1 MNLVYFVQQSFN
13 GLTTGIIYGLIA
25 LGFSMV
31 YQALGCLNF
40 SHTVS
45 VMIGA
50 LLAYTFIVGFSLS
63 VWTALLLIVVLLWI
77 YGWAVNFFFFRYFL
91 NMSKLIFMLVSISL
105 AGVLQQV
112 ALIFWG
118 PEARAVPNMLGSG
131 TIEFF
136 GILVPVQNIILFAI
150 SLLTLAA
157 LLFFFNRTKFGLS
170 MRIAAE
176 DPETASLMGVNVQR
190 TRSATFAITAVLG
203 GIAGFLVAP
212 LYGVTLNLGQSLA
225 LKMFVAAVVGGIG
238 FLPGAIGAGLLVG
251 LLESLSSAYISSGWR
266 DVIIFGAGIAVLAV
280 RPLGIF
286 RKAVTKH

>member
-1 MNLVYFVQQSFN
+1 MDLVYFVQQSFN

-31 YQALGCLNF
+31 YQSLGCLNF

-50 LLAYTFIVGFSLS
+50 LLAYSFIVELSLS
-63 VWTALLLIVVLLWI
+63 AGVSLLLVVILLWI
-77 YGWAVNFFFFRYFL
+77 YGWAVNHFFFRYFL

-105 AGVLQQV
+105 AGVLQQI

-131 TIEFF
+131 SIKFL
-136 GILVPVQNIILFAI
+136 GLLIPVQNLILFGI
-150 SLLTLAA
+150 SLFSLAV
-157 LLFFFNRTKFGLS
+157 LLLFFNRTKFGLS

-176 DPETASLMGVNVQR
+176 DPEAASLMGVDVKK

-238 FLPGAIGAGLLVG
+238 FLPGAIGAGLMVG

-266 DVIIFGAGIAVLAV
+266 DVIIFAAGIGVLAV
-280 RPLGIF
+280 RPMGIF
-286 RKAVTKH
+286 RKTVTKH

>member
-1 MNLVYFVQQSFN
+1 MNLIYFVQQSFN

-31 YQALGCLNF
+31 YQSLGCLNF

-50 LLAYTFIVGFSLS
+50 LLSYTFIVGFSLHVGIS
-63 VWTALLLIVVLLWI
+63 FLLIVVLLCI
-77 YGWAVNFFFFRYFL
+77 YGWAVNHFFFRYFL

-131 TIEFF
+131 TIQFM
-136 GILVPVQNIILFAI
+136 GALIPVQNLVLFGV
-150 SLLTLAA
+150 SLLTLFA
-157 LLFFFNRTKFGLS
+157 LLLFFNRTKFGLS
-170 MRIAAE
+170 MRIASE
-176 DPETASLMGVNVQR
+176 DPEAASLMGVNVEK

-238 FLPGAIGAGLLVG
+238 FLPGALGAGLLVG

-266 DVIIFGAGIAVLAV
+266 DVIIFAAGIGVLAV
-280 RPLGIF
+280 RPMGIF

>member
-1 MNLVYFVQQSFN
+1 MNLVYFVQQSVN

-31 YQALGCLNF
+31 YKALGCLNF

-50 LLAYTFIVGFSLS
+50 LLSYSFIVGLSLP
-63 VWTALLLIVVLLWI
+63 VWLSFVLIVVLLCI
-77 YGWAVNFFFFRYFL
+77 YGWAANEFFFRFFHS
-91 NMSKLIFMLVSISL
+91 MSKIIFMLVSISL

-131 TIEFF
+131 SMDFF
-136 GILVPVQNIILFAI
+136 GVMLPVQNIILFVI
-150 SLLTLAA
+150 SLLSLAI
-157 LLFFFNRTKFGLS
+157 LNIFFNRTKFGLS

-176 DPETASLMGVNVQR
+176 DPETASLMGVNVAR

-225 LKMFVAAVVGGIG
+225 LKMFVAAVVGGVG
-238 FLPGAIGAGLLVG
+238 YLPGAIGAGLLVG

-266 DVIIFGAGIAVLAV
+266 DVIIFAAGIAVLAV